1 MCLPADCCC
10 PALRDPGHRHVRALV
25 TDPIHLT
32 IISRKGHPIHSNESC
47 FHAVL
52 PSDCYNSYRKSMR
65 KSVLLGNK
73 IPLVV
78 RTPWQS
84 CCWLSARH
92 VTCPSVQPSP
102 LSPLSHDGHNA
113 MDRSV
118 VDRWL
123 QCGAVSRPPVT
134 LNEYS
139 CSPVTVLRRVPACS
153 ACRGNRSIKV
163 WSVSFNHILWRASIQ
178 FPV

>member
-10 PALRDPGHRHVRALV
+10 PALRDPGHRHVLALV

-32 IISRKGHPIHSNESC
+32 IISRKGHPIHSKYNESC

-52 PSDCYNSYRKSMR
+52 PSDCYNSYRKSLR

-102 LSPLSHDGHNA
+102 LSPLSRDGHNGQECCWQMA
-113 MDRSV
+113 
-118 VDRWL
+118 
-123 QCGAVSRPPVT
+123 AVR
-134 LNEYS
+134 
-139 CSPVTVLRRVPACS
+139 RRVKTAGDIEWIQLQPCYRVAPR
-153 ACRGNRSIKV
+153 AGVLGCRGNRSIKV

>member
-1 MCLPADCCC
+1 MFAGVRFPDDVISADTVLGEVSACVCQLTAAA
-10 PALRDPGHRHVRALV
+10 PPSV
-25 TDPIHLT
+25 TLATDTCWLWSQIQYTLLSYREMATPYT
-32 IISRKGHPIHSNESC
+32 VHSKYNESC

-102 LSPLSHDGHNA
+102 LSPLSHDGHNG
-113 MDRSV
+113 
-118 VDRWL
+118 
-123 QCGAVSRPPVT
+123 QEC
-134 LNEYS
+134 
-139 CSPVTVLRRVPACS
+139 C
-153 ACRGNRSIKV
+153 
-163 WSVSFNHILWRASIQ
+163 
-178 FPV
+178 